1 MEMAL
6 CLGSN
11 SGDRLRFLQQ
21 ARDALVALD
30 GVTLLAQS
38 PVYETDPVGVREQY
52 ADLAF
57 LNAVLILESNWPPD
71 GLSAAMHAIEDRLGR
86 VRSEDRYAP
95 RTIDIDMLY
104 AADTRSDDPALV
116 LPHPRWDTRRFVV
129 QPLTDVRPALAL
141 PDQQRTVREILAALP
156 PHPAARRFITD
167 W

>member
-1 MEMAL
+1 METAL

-11 SGDRLRFLQQ
+11 TGDRLRYLQQ
-21 ARDALVALD
+21 ARDALVALE
-30 GVTLLAQS
+30 GTTVLAQS
-38 PVYETDPVGVREQY
+38 PVYETDPVGVQDQY

-57 LNAVLILESNWPPD
+57 LNAVLVLDSA
-71 GLSAAMHAIEDRLGR
+71 LSAERLSTAMHAIEDRLGR

-104 AADTRSDDPALV
+104 AADKQSDDPRLI

-129 QPLTDVRPALAL
+129 QPLADVRPDLVL
-141 PDQQRTVREILAALP
+141 PDQRCTVREILTGLP
-156 PHPAARRFITD
+156 ASPAARIYSLD